1 MNYFLPVVQEIHGL
15 FNTITKNFN
24 QCGHRHCG
32 ACYSSLHV
40 LPTGKLKAR
49 LHFMN
54 FIGSY
59 HSLTFKVLIKN
70 RENNALHY
78 ISCPADNSHELS
90 SLIFSEKKKKIEKK
104 KKYYGNH
111 NYNRWLFFLEI
122 FWENKAWPFIGFC
135 QADNSFSASI
145 I

>member
-1 MNYFLPVVQEIHGL
+1 MVLAIAVYMYFH
-15 FNTITKNFN
+15 
-24 QCGHRHCG
+24 
-32 ACYSSLHV
+32 
-40 LPTGKLKAR
+40 TGKLKAR

-90 SLIFSEKKKKIEKK
+90 SLIFSEKKKKLEKK
-104 KKYYGNH
+104 
-111 NYNRWLFFLEI
+111 RSTTVITTTTDDFFFFRNFLR
-122 FWENKAWPFIGFC
+122 K
-135 QADNSFSASI
+135 
-145 I
+145 